1 MAAHSSQ
8 PVADREAGTAV
19 LDAVE
24 EILPSIA
31 SRTGEAEDL
40 RRLPEAS
47 MKEIVGTG
55 VMRLLQP
62 KRHGGLEGDPRDFYR
77 AVLAIAGVCGSS
89 GWVTGVVGV
98 HAWQLALFDD
108 RLQQEIWGDDP
119 DVLVSSSYM
128 PGGKLVPVTGGYEVT
143 GRWSF
148 SSGSDHCGWAI
159 LGAMLHQEEGPPV
172 TYNIVVPRSD
182 YTIEDT
188 WHTVGLR
195 GTGSNDIV
203 IEHAFV
209 PSYRMLTRDE
219 VYGGAAPGLA
229 ANTGPLFKMP
239 FATMFAN
246 VITGP
251 IIGMAEGMLTID
263 LEHVKNRVS
272 RAFGKAVEGDPYTVA
287 AIGEA
292 AREIEACRLQLMT
305 NLGDMYALVLDGRP
319 IPMELRT
326 RARRDQVI
334 ATERCVAAIDD
345 MFDRGGAGVIAT
357 SNPMQRIW
365 RDAHAAKHHMVN
377 TNERTLFS
385 WAHHAMGLG
394 TTDNVV

>member
-1 MAAHSSQ
+1 MATSSSQ
-8 PVADREAGTAV
+8 PTADRDPGAMV
-19 LDAVE
+19 LAAVE
-24 EILPSIA
+24 EILPAIA
-31 SRTGEAEDL
+31 ARTHEAEEL

-47 MKEIVGTG
+47 VKEIVGTG

-62 KRHGGLEGDPRDFYR
+62 KRHGGFESDPRDFYR
-77 AVLAIAGVCGSS
+77 AVLRIASACGSS

-108 RLQQEIWGDDP
+108 RLQQEIWADDP
-119 DVLVSSSYM
+119 DELVSSSYM
-128 PGGKLVPVTGGYEVT
+128 PGGKLTPVEGGYEVT

-159 LGAMLHQEEGPPV
+159 LGAILPQEEGPP
-172 TYNIVVPRSD
+172 TLYNIVVPRSD
-182 YTIEDT
+182 YQIDDT

-203 IEHAFV
+203 IDRAFV
-209 PSYRMLTRDE
+209 PAYRMLTRDE
-219 VYGGAAPGLA
+219 VYGGAAPGLTE
-229 ANTGPLFKMP
+229 NTGPLYKMP

-246 VITGP
+246 VITAP
-251 IIGMAEGMLTID
+251 IIGMAEGMLALD

-272 RAFGKAVEGDPYTVA
+272 RSFGKAVEGDPYTVA

-305 NLGDMYALVLDGRP
+305 NLGDMYALVEAGET
-319 IPMELRT
+319 IPMDLRT

-334 ATERCVAAIDD
+334 ATERCVEAIDT
-345 MFDRGGAGVIAT
+345 MFDRGGAGVIAL
-357 SNPMQRIW
+357 SQPMQRVW

-377 TNERTLFS
+377 SNERTLFS

>member
-1 MAAHSSQ
+1 MSALASQ
-8 PVADREAGTAV
+8 PASDPETGAAV
-19 LDAVE
+19 LEAIE
-24 EILPSIA
+24 GILPSIA
-31 SRTGEAEDL
+31 SRNQEAEDL

-47 MKEIVGTG
+47 VKELVGTG

-77 AVLAIAGVCGSS
+77 AVLTVAGACGST

-108 RLQQEIWGDDP
+108 RLQQEIWGEDP
-119 DVLVSSSYM
+119 DVLISSSYM
-128 PGGKLVPVTGGYEVT
+128 PGGKLTPVTGGFEVT

-159 LGAMLHQEEGPPV
+159 LGAMVANEDGPP
-172 TYNIVVPRSD
+172 TMYNIVVPRTD
-182 YTIEDT
+182 YVIEDT
-188 WHTVGLR
+188 WNTVGLR

-203 IEHAFV
+203 IEGAFV

-219 VYGGAAPGLA
+219 VYGGDAPGLSE
-229 ANTGPLFKMP
+229 NTGPLFKMP

-251 IIGMAEGMLTID
+251 IIGMAEGMLRHD
-263 LEHVKNRVS
+263 LEHIRTRVS
-272 RAFGKAVEGDPYTVA
+272 RSFGKVVDSDPYAVA

-292 AREIEACRLQLMT
+292 SREIDACRLQLLT
-305 NLGDMYALVLDGRP
+305 NLGDMYELVQRGEE

-334 ATERCVAAIDD
+334 ATERCASAIDE
-345 MFDRGGAGVIAT
+345 MFDRGGAGVIHADH
-357 SNPMQRIW
+357 PMQRIW

-377 TNERTLFS
+377 THERTLYS

>member
-1 MAAHSSQ
+1 MSAHATQSS
-8 PVADREAGTAV
+8 PELSPNEVLEAVTG
-19 LDAVE
+19 L
-24 EILPSIA
+24 LPSIA
-31 SRTGEAEDL
+31 ARTAEAESL

-47 MKEIVGTG
+47 VKELVGTG

-62 KRHGGLEGDPRDFYR
+62 KRHGGLESDPRPFYE
-77 AVLAIAGVCGSS
+77 AALAIAAACGST
-89 GWVTGVVGV
+89 GWVTGIVGV

-108 RLQQEIWGDDP
+108 RLQQEIWGEDP

-128 PGGKLVPVTGGYEVT
+128 PGGQLSPVTGGFEVT

-159 LGAMLHQEEGPPV
+159 LGAMHADGDGPPAI
-172 TYNIVVPRSD
+172 YNIVVPRSD
-182 YTIEDT
+182 YVIEDT

-203 IEHAFV
+203 IEKAFV
-209 PSYRMLTRDE
+209 PDYRMLTRE
-219 VYGGAAPGLA
+219 QVYGGDAPGLEQ
-229 ANTGPLFKMP
+229 NTGPLFKMP

-251 IIGMAEGMLTID
+251 IIGMAEGMLAQD
-263 LEHVKNRVS
+263 LDHIRTRVS
-272 RAFGKAVEGDPYTVA
+272 RAYGKVVDSDPYAVA

-292 AREIEACRLQLMT
+292 SREIEVCRLQLLT
-305 NLGDMYALVLDGRP
+305 NLADMYSLVSAGREV
-319 IPMELRT
+319 PMDLRT
-326 RARRDQVI
+326 RARRDQVL

-345 MFDRGGAGVIAT
+345 MFDRGGAGVIKADH
-357 SNPMQRIW
+357 PMQRIW

-377 TNERTLFS
+377 TNERTLYS